1 MTEGTPSREVGSRR
15 MLRATVAWVLTAA
28 VQAYRLAVSPVL
40 GPACRYEPSCS
51 AYAIEAIGRHGPWRG
66 AWLAARRVL
75 RCHPL
80 RAGGYDP
87 VPREVRSGP

>member
-1 MTEGTPSREVGSRR
+1 MRGRRGWIGSG
-15 MLRATVAWVLTAA
+15 AVLLLQAA
-28 VQAYRLAVSPVL
+28 VTGYRLAVGPVL

-51 AYAIEAIGRHGPWRG
+51 AYALEALERHGPWRG
-66 AWLAARRVL
+66 TWLALRRVL

-87 VPREVRSGP
+87 VPGEAPGGP